1 MSLKEALIAYA
12 NDHNTNK
19 LVAAADAAGVTK
31 TVKEVVNAGE
41 AVGEGVPTG
50 DGAPKHPGSF
60 PGLIEQRAE
69 QQAAKLLQ

>member
-19 LVAAADAAGVTK
+19 LIAAARAAGVTK
-31 TVKEVVNAGE
+31 SVKEIVNAGE

-50 DGAPKHPGSF
+50 DGAPGHPSRV
-60 PGLIEQRAE
+60 PGLIEERAE

>member
-12 NDHNTNK
+12 SDHDTNK

-41 AVGEGVPTG
+41 AVGAGIPTG
-50 DGAPKHPGSF
+50 DGSPKHPTLV
-60 PGLIEQRAE
+60 PGLVAERAA